1 MIKAAIIDRRRLAA
15 PATRGQKRGRAGRAP
30 PPAKLTSSDI
40 RRIAFDYTVLEAIMP
55 AIRVT
60 SPEFP
65 PET

>member
-15 PATRGQKRGRAGRAP
+15 PATRGQRRRRADRAP

-40 RRIAFDYTVLEAIMP
+40 GRIAFDYTVLDPIMP
-55 AIRVT
+55 AIRAR

-65 PET
+65 S